1 MHLYHNQ
8 AAFVSRIISKT
19 NPNRVLGLYHT
30 LMSEHY
36 REHLT
41 LNHMAEINRPKAAQF
56 NFIVLRT
63 SHEDKFKN
71 MMSYLAKNEF
81 KRILILVNRR
91 QEAYFLNK
99 KLLLEPRTSIN
110 LFDYLSTT
118 EMNSFVAEE
127 MLSRL

>member
-1 MHLYHNQ
+1 M
-8 AAFVSRIISKT
+8 
-19 NPNRVLGLYHT
+19 
-30 LMSEHY
+30 M
-36 REHLT
+36 
-41 LNHMAEINRPKAAQF
+41 EINKPRAAQF

-63 SHEDKFKN
+63 APEDKFRN
-71 MMSYLAKNEF
+71 MMSYLGKNEF